1 MINVSAERIKELER
15 YITEAIVLAKERGC
29 NPANVDDVSVHFEDL
44 KKNNAPDR
52 WRYYETILDILCDMD
67 VQQGFP
73 YDEPSD
79 FNEILSQ
86 APENR
91 NISNIGNLTD
101 KALKDKIHGAWIGR
115 CAGCML
121 GKPVEGRN
129 RKYIRKLLESA
140 NEYPLKDY
148 FPEIK
153 KLPEGCED
161 YKPDSRLIKG
171 NITCGVRDD
180 DTDYPIINL
189 YIAQRFGIDFS
200 SENVAEAWID
210 RFPFNMVYTAERVA
224 YRNFVNGIMPPDSAF
239 YRNPYREWI
248 GAQIR
253 ADLWGWVSP
262 GYPKHAAE
270 LAFRDASISH
280 LSNGIYGE
288 MYFAAAISTAF
299 ITDDID
305 TIIRSSLSFV
315 PAKSRFSEMVFDC
328 LNIYKKNETWE
339 SAIEEFMAK
348 YGRYHVIHTINNA
361 GIVLLALLFGKGDFG
376 KTICYAVMGGE
387 DTDCNGAT
395 AGSLMGAMLGANN
408 IPRQWYS
415 CLNDTLESIVI
426 GFDKSK
432 ISELASET
440 FKIAKLNLLNIK
452 EK

>member
-1 MINVSAERIKELER
+1 MITVSAERINELEC
-15 YITEAIVLAKERGC
+15 YVTDAIVSAKERGC
-29 NPANVDDVSVHFEDL
+29 NPVDIDDISNHFEDL

-52 WRYYETILDILCDMD
+52 WRYYETILDILCDME
-67 VQQGFP
+67 VQEGFP

-79 FNEILSQ
+79 VNEILSK
-86 APENR
+86 AYEIRDISDPEKL
-91 NISNIGNLTD
+91 SD
-101 KALKDKIHGAWIGR
+101 KKLKDKIYGAWIGR

-121 GKPVEGRN
+121 GKPIEGRN
-129 RKYIRKLLESA
+129 RKYIRKLLESV

-189 YIAQRFGIDFS
+189 YIAKRFGINFS
-200 SENVAEAWID
+200 SENVAEVWTD

-224 YRNFVNGIMPPDSAF
+224 YRNFVNGIMPPHSAF

-253 ADLWGWVSP
+253 ADLWGWIFP
-262 GYPKHAAE
+262 GYPKRAADI
-270 LAFRDASISH
+270 AFRDASISH
-280 LSNGIYGE
+280 MSNGIYGE
-288 MYFAAAISTAF
+288 MYFAAAISAAF
-299 ITDDID
+299 ITNDID
-305 TIIRSSLSFV
+305 NIIKSSLFVV
-315 PAKSRFSEMVFDC
+315 PAKSRFAEMVFDC
-328 LNIYKKNETWE
+328 LEIHKKNQTWE
-339 SAIEEFMAK
+339 SAIEEFMEK
-348 YGRYHVIHTINNA
+348 YGRYHVIHTIKNA
-361 GIVLLALLFGKGDFG
+361 GIVLLALLFGEGDFE
-376 KTICYAVMGGE
+376 KTICCAVMGGE

-395 AGSLMGAMLGANN
+395 AGSLMGVLLGANK
-408 IPRQWYS
+408 IHRKWS
-415 CLNDTLESIVI
+415 DCLNDTLESIVI
-426 GFDKSK
+426 GFNKSK

-440 FKIAKLNLLNIK
+440 FKIAKQNILNTK